1 MALLFVEPVIMQAL
15 VWTNDLHG
23 LIWPSAQLVAV
34 GEYVSLDLSHGLL
47 FWIHAVYTYLVL
59 LISTILLLRALFRSS
74 DVYRGQTAVMLIAVV
89 APWIGNA
96 LYLSGLVIVIDLTSV
111 AFTVSGL
118 MFAWGLLRFQLLD
131 LVPVARALLIESM
144 ADGVVVLDARNRIVD
159 LNKSAAHVLGF
170 EDKRYLGKTLTR
182 LSPALVT
189 LLELTTEKPGAA
201 REIALPLNG
210 RNQHYEFRVSPLRD
224 ELGRLSGRMVL
235 MHDITEIKQAA
246 QRIQSQ
252 NEALEQANRELLV
265 AQQQAEESTR
275 LKSQFLA
282 TMSHEL
288 RTPLN
293 SIIGYTEIQLAGMT
307 GPLNEEQQ
315 RYQERV
321 LVNAEHLLRLINE
334 ILDLAKIE
342 AGRIEFTRQPFTVRD
357 WMLEIANQMEG
368 VAKQEK
374 LDFQWS
380 LDPRL
385 PSHLMGDAARL
396 KQIALNL
403 LSNAFKFT
411 EQGFVKFDVRQQGED
426 LWAIVVS
433 DSGIGIPPHAQE
445 VIFEEFRQADGST
458 RRSYEGSGLGLA
470 IVRRLAFLMGGTV
483 RVSSQVGEGS
493 TFTVLL
499 PLMKAELEKAAPRV
513 GQAESDLSSVPTVKV
528 NHVS

>member
-1 MALLFVEPVIMQAL
+1 
-15 VWTNDLHG
+15 
-23 LIWPSAQLVAV
+23 
-34 GEYVSLDLSHGLL
+34 
-47 FWIHAVYTYLVL
+47 
-59 LISTILLLRALFRSS
+59 
-74 DVYRGQTAVMLIAVV
+74 
-89 APWIGNA
+89 
-96 LYLSGLVIVIDLTSV
+96 
-111 AFTVSGL
+111 
-118 MFAWGLLRFQLLD
+118 
-131 LVPVARALLIESM
+131 
-144 ADGVVVLDARNRIVD
+144 
-159 LNKSAAHVLGF
+159 
-170 EDKRYLGKTLTR
+170 
-182 LSPALVT
+182 
-189 LLELTTEKPGAA
+189 
-201 REIALPLNG
+201 
-210 RNQHYEFRVSPLRD
+210 
-224 ELGRLSGRMVL
+224 MVL

-265 AQQQAEESTR
+265 AQQKAEESTR